1 VGRTSDTRQRTREA
15 AADLVIQGHRPHAI
29 TVDLIYAAIGQ
40 GSRTTINDELKRWK
54 DEKARAEAL
63 EADLPPIVADG
74 MRALWVVAV
83 EQSERVFEER
93 RGEMESQLGKAQE
106 ELSTVQAAYQRTQA
120 ASELTER
127 LLREQIGLLSL
138 QLTDIREQLAAETAA
153 KNDALGHAKALQEE
167 LGALRRESAQQLASV
182 RQEQEKQAA
191 AFQQAITTRDAA
203 FRAELAMATERLESA
218 QAQMLQQTDNARQW
232 QRRAETQAA
241 QLQQQRDQL
250 QAELGE
256 LKMQF
261 GVQSH
266 DLKQRSAALDQA
278 TATATRWAAERQ
290 ALIADLANSRGRIEG
305 MEHTV
310 LSLEAR
316 AVAAET
322 RLAEAVKRGDSKP
335 PSRKGGGTLGGK

>member
-1 VGRTSDTRQRTREA
+1 
-15 AADLVIQGHRPHAI
+15 LVIQGHRPHAI

-63 EADLPPIVADG
+63 EADLPPVVADG

-83 EQSERVFEER
+83 EQAERVFEER
-93 RGEMESQLGKAQE
+93 RGDLESQLGKAQE
-106 ELSTVQAAYQRTQA
+106 ELNTVQAAYQRTQA
-120 ASELTER
+120 ASEITER
-127 LLREQIGLLSL
+127 LLREQISTLSQ
-138 QLTDIREQLAAETAA
+138 QLTDVREQLAAETAA
-153 KNDALGHAKALQEE
+153 KNDALGHTHALSEE
-167 LGALRRESAQQLASV
+167 LGALRRESTQQLESV

-191 AFQQAITTRDAA
+191 AFQEAITARDAA
-203 FRAELAMATERLESA
+203 FRAELATATERLESA
-218 QAQMLQQTDNARQW
+218 QGQMLQQIDNARQW

-250 QAELGE
+250 QGELAE

-261 GVQSH
+261 GVQAH
-266 DLKQRSAALDQA
+266 ELNQRSAALDKA
-278 TATATRWAAERQ
+278 TASATRWAAERQ
-290 ALIADLANSRGRIEG
+290 TLITDLANSRGRIEG
-305 MEHTV
+305 IEHTV

-322 RLAEAVKRGDSKP
+322 RLGEALRQRDAKPHPRKRAGATQD
-335 PSRKGGGTLGGK
+335 